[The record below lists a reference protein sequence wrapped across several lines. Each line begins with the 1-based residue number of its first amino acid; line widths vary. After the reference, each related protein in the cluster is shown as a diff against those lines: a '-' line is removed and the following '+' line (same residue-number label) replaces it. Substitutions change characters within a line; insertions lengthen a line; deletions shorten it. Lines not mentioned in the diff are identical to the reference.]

1 MAKRWESA
9 VPCGYRLR
17 DAWQYVSATTLLILS
32 AVTRHGALRSTA
44 AVGTIL
50 LLGASAAVE
59 TEAGLASTG
68 HGGGNPGVG
77 SWAAA
82 SDSDSDR
89 DEPKRAGFDDVGYAE
104 ILARVPKR
112 DLAAY
117 QALHRALEF
126 HDRGEIDAAISQY
139 RAAINMTNDLAS
151 AWLNLGLALAM
162 LDREDEAIDAYKV
175 VIKLPNALP
184 IEVASA
190 YCNHGHLVQTRAGED
205 YALVAEGISLFQRGL
220 ERVPDHSTCLY
231 NFGLGMEKLGRYP
244 EAKNLYTRAVGL
256 DPPMG
261 NAHLNLGNIA
271 FRQANWTEG
280 ILCYERAHQSP
291 NADQRLLTI
300 SSFMLGQLHRH
311 GIGNVRKAVEYY
323 KRSYETDNTYKDA
336 LCAILQSLR
345 SLCLWEGWESLE
357 PRVASAIMDQ
367 VSSGKEPGPQ
377 SPYETR
383 LTGELKP
390 SEHLGLARLA
400 SQQFDR
406 VERLPLPEDH
416 TRNLSF
422 RRGEALGQGRGLQ
435 QDSISFDEWLRRQGI
450 ETGNRSGEE
459 AGPRR
464 GARAK
469 RRAVTGGGLVVAYWS
484 YDYRDH
490 AMGHLTRGLLCSHKA
505 HNRVFAVAASYGPD
519 DGSPVRRSAE
529 ACAGKFLD
537 VSLAGHAESAKAV
550 AAERPE
556 IFVDLMGHTTGARPG
571 IPALKPAPV
580 VASYLGF
587 PGTVG
592 AEYTDYT
599 IADRTTVPPELA
611 NVGFSE
617 KMVYLPHSYQVNNY
631 NVSYGFCPGGE
642 GLEEC
647 QASVRQDFGPKS
659 RGLDGFLDP
668 WGGRGPVLCNYN
680 TIHKMEPESFTVF
693 MNIIKRVPGSVL
705 LLLGSARD
713 PEDGVEVNLKAEAAA
728 MGVHPDRIRLDELL
742 TLQEHVWRVSG
753 SCDLFVDSFV
763 YGAHTT
769 AADALWAGLPLLTL
783 RGFGVDDT
791 PAGQM
796 SGRVGTSLL
805 SALGLDELSFH
816 SVKDL
821 ENAAVALVQSP
832 GRLATLRK
840 SLLSRAMNRPLFD
853 TRLTTRNLERAYEA
867 MWEQRELGLPPSHI
881 VVDPTQGALPPLRL
895 PFDENDDSLPSGS
908 SRGAPWNRG
917 INDAGDQMTTA
928 AKGMVARAVEAAMV
942 WVETGTTEGFE
953 DALTATG
960 RLLAGNPLSAQ
971 ALHMRGVALHF
982 LGRSTEGVVFMERAA
997 LLATSGKHKE
1007 PGLDVAML
1015 WRNLD
1020 AAQHAIAEGDGL
1032 SFPPET
1038 TNAPFLKGLAVSPS
1052 RLPTPM
1058 LIVLRRY
1065 WRRGD
1070 HTACA
1075 DAFWKHWP
1083 GLRGHL
1089 PGGAVESAGE
1099 RREND
1104 LSQGGDAER
1113 GFGDGWAWEAWHG
1126 EDADEAAG
1134 ILEAAASCF
1143 VGLGRLEEA
1152 WRAWKLASET
1162 QPGNQEFPLRFA
1174 ACLSS
1179 AGHVERAH
1187 RELNRAVRALNHA
1200 WFHAEGGAVVP
1211 RLPRPRRGADGG

>member
-1 MAKRWESA
+1 
-9 VPCGYRLR
+9 
-17 DAWQYVSATTLLILS
+17 
-32 AVTRHGALRSTA
+32 
-44 AVGTIL
+44 
-50 LLGASAAVE
+50 
-59 TEAGLASTG
+59 
-68 HGGGNPGVG
+68 
-77 SWAAA
+77 
-82 SDSDSDR
+82 
-89 DEPKRAGFDDVGYAE
+89 
-104 ILARVPKR
+104 
-112 DLAAY
+112 
-117 QALHRALEF
+117 LHR
-126 HDRGEIDAAISQY
+126 Y
-139 RAAINMTNDLAS
+139 
-151 AWLNLGLALAM
+151 
-162 LDREDEAIDAYKV
+162 
-175 VIKLPNALP
+175 
-184 IEVASA
+184 
-190 YCNHGHLVQTRAGED
+190 
-205 YALVAEGISLFQRGL
+205 
-220 ERVPDHSTCLY
+220 
-231 NFGLGMEKLGRYP
+231 
-244 EAKNLYTRAVGL
+244 
-256 DPPMG
+256 
-261 NAHLNLGNIA
+261 
-271 FRQANWTEG
+271 
-280 ILCYERAHQSP
+280 
-291 NADQRLLTI
+291 
-300 SSFMLGQLHRH
+300 

-323 KRSYETDNTYKDA
+323 KRSYDTDDTYKDA

-345 SLCLWEGWESLE
+345 SLCLWEGWEFLE

-390 SEHLGLARLA
+390 SQHLGLARLA

-406 VERLPLPEDH
+406 VERLSIPEDH
-416 TRNLSF
+416 PRRLSF
-422 RRGEALGQGRGLQ
+422 RRREALGQGRGLQ
-435 QDSISFDEWLRRQGI
+435 QDSISFDEWLNGQGI
-450 ETGNRSGEE
+450 ETGNGNGEE
-459 AGPRR
+459 AAPRR
-464 GARAK
+464 GARA
-469 RRAVTGGGLVVAYWS
+469 RRPAAEAGAVAGTGLVVAYWS

-490 AMGHLTRGLLCSHKA
+490 AMGHLTRGLFCSHQA

-529 ACAGKFLD
+529 TCAGNFLD
-537 VSLAGHAESAKAV
+537 VSLAGHVESAKAI

-599 IADRTTVPPELA
+599 IADRTAVPPELA

-617 KMVYLPHSYQVNNY
+617 KMVYLPHSYQINNY

-642 GLEEC
+642 GLGEC

-680 TIHKMEPESFTVF
+680 SIHKMEPESFTVF
-693 MNIIKRVPGSVL
+693 MNIIKRFPGSVL
-705 LLLGSARD
+705 LLLGSTRD
-713 PEDGVEVNLKAEAAA
+713 PEDGMEVNLKAEAAA

-742 TLQEHVWRVSG
+742 TRQEHVWRVSG

-783 RGFGVDDT
+783 RGYGVDDT

-805 SALGLDELSFH
+805 SALGLDEMSFH

-821 ENAAVALVQSP
+821 ENAAVALAKSP
-832 GRLATLRK
+832 GRLASLRK
-840 SLLSRAMNRPLFD
+840 RLLSRAMNSPLFD
-853 TRLTTRNLERAYEA
+853 THLTTRNLERAYEA

-881 VVDPTQGALPPLRL
+881 VVDPTQGALPPLQL
-895 PFDENDDSLPSGS
+895 TFDENDASLPRGS
-908 SRGAPWNRG
+908 SRGAPWNGG
-917 INDAGDQMTTA
+917 INDAGDQITTA
-928 AKGMVARAVEAAMV
+928 VKGMVARAVEAAMV
-942 WVETGTTEGFE
+942 WVETGTTEGVE

-982 LGRSTEGVVFMERAA
+982 LGRRAEGVVFMERAA
-997 LLATSGKHKE
+997 LLATSGKYKE
-1007 PGLDVAML
+1007 SGLDVAVL

-1052 RLPTPM
+1052 RLTTPL
-1058 LIVLRRY
+1058 LIILRRY
-1065 WRRGD
+1065 WKRGD
-1070 HTACA
+1070 HTACV

-1099 RREND
+1099 RHEND
-1104 LSQGGDAER
+1104 PALGGDAECS
-1113 GFGDGWAWEAWHG
+1113 FGDGWAWEAWHG

-1162 QPGNQEFPLRFA
+1162 QPGNQEFPLRYA
-1174 ACLSS
+1174 AYLSS

-1200 WFHAEGGAVVP
+1200 WFHAEGGSVVP
-1211 RLPRPRRGADGG
+1211 KIPRPRRGAEGGCDRA